1 MDVDPE
7 IMHAAALG
15 LVLQNMR
22 AELSDDAIRRVIAWG
37 LERWGVY
44 APVVEIR
51 PIPRPSKPAMPVAP
65 GETKPATAPPIKQT
79 PCPMCSFRAMN
90 PKGLTLHM
98 YRKHGTT
105 PKEYARTQALDT

>member
-22 AELSDDAIRRVIAWG
+22 DELSEAAIKRVVTWG
-37 LERWGVY
+37 LERWGIDVPSVY
-44 APVVEIR
+44 IKTIAR
-51 PIPRPSKPAMPVAP
+51 PIKPAAP
-65 GETKPATAPPIKQT
+65 TAPIEAKPATAQPIKQT
-79 PCPMCSFRAMN
+79 PCPLCDFRAVN
-90 PKGLTLHM
+90 AKGLTLHM

-105 PKEYARTQALDT
+105 PKEHARTQALDT